1 MSQFTAG
8 QMVGVVYQHPATYFR
23 WAFQQD
29 VDTLTASLGGLSVSS
44 TEDAYMG
51 NSPWSMSPDDGKSR
65 KRDSSGELVYAP
77 FASEVKR
84 VFGVWERV
92 PLVDRLMFPAD
103 GGKPAKAARHRRKA
117 SPTSTILGA
126 MEARVGPSAAP
137 VLKPLPRAVPRYG
150 LRLGAFPFTFSC
162 SRDGSS
168 VQYTS
173 ARTFESGLL
182 PPLNFPRLRGEAQA
196 DDATA
201 ARAAAGTG
209 LGSVSMAQSSAIAAP
224 SASSP
229 APPPAA
235 PKDKTVSTTAD
246 NDKTS
251 PAAAPAPASSA
262 VSLPAVSAQPVVQ
275 ASSDAVMDV
284 AAPGP
289 GPACTSQAA
298 GPVAVVPAVPAPSAG
313 SWSAAAEQVT
323 SVTTVVP
330 AVPAPSA
337 GSSSAAADQVTGATT
352 DSNAAPARPPASGA
366 TAEMFAPKG
375 SPSEGMDVE
384 VAAPSTEQAV
394 AGNGSAPSAATP
406 TEGPSGSRPSSTARP
421 SQARPLSKKAK
432 NALDLDDP
440 KANKIHKIL
449 VLFDEDSV
457 DSVTAESLHSHVQ
470 AVFDQ
475 IKKLMPR
482 KLAEKLRE
490 SKEMLNAVKYAG
502 RVDVDQVNWWLA
514 DLKDEATSRTA
525 FASL

>member
-8 QMVGVVYQHPATYFR
+8 QMVGVVYQHPATYFS
-23 WAFQQD
+23 WANEQD
-29 VDTLTASLGGLSVSS
+29 IDTLTASLGGLSVSD
-44 TEDAYMG
+44 TATDAYMS
-51 NSPWSMSPDDGKSR
+51 NSPWSTSPVDGQSR

-84 VFGVWERV
+84 IFGVWERV
-92 PLVDRLMFPAD
+92 ALVDRLRMFPAD
-103 GGKPAKAARHRRKA
+103 VGGKPFKAARHRRKA
-117 SPTSTILGA
+117 SPASTNLGA

-162 SRDGSS
+162 SRNGSS

-173 ARTFESGLL
+173 ARTFESAQL
-182 PPLNFPRLRGEAQA
+182 PPLNFPCLRGEVQA

-209 LGSVSMAQSSAIAAP
+209 LGSVSKAQSSAIAAP

-246 NDKTS
+246 NDKTA

-275 ASSDAVMDV
+275 ASSGAVMGV

-298 GPVAVVPAVPAPSAG
+298 GSVAVVPAVPAPSA
-313 SWSAAAEQVT
+313 SSSSAAAVQVT

-337 GSSSAAADQVTGATT
+337 GSSSAAADQVTGTTT

-366 TAEMFAPKG
+366 TAEMFAPTG

-384 VAAPSTEQAV
+384 VAAPSTDNAV
-394 AGNGSAPSAATP
+394 AGNGSADL
-406 TEGPSGSRPSSTARP
+406 STAL
-421 SQARPLSKKAK
+421 QARPLSKKAK
-432 NALDLDDP
+432 NALKLDDP
-440 KANKIHKIL
+440 KANMIHKIL

-457 DSVTAESLHSHVQ
+457 DCVTAESLDSHVQ
-470 AVFDQ
+470 AVFTQ
-475 IKKLMPR
+475 IRKLMPR
-482 KLAEKLRE
+482 KLAEKLRKG
-490 SKEMLNAVKYAG
+490 KEMLNAVKYAG
-502 RVDVDQVNWWLA
+502 LVDVDQVNWWLA
-514 DLKDEATSRTA
+514 DLKDEAVSQTA